1 MDRAQ
6 VNTGEHYL
14 APLTP
19 APSHDALLGRLGAY
33 WRALGVSDPKQI
45 AALSEQALRRLPDHA
60 ESTDLLTAALLAAR
74 ELLDDWLARTLDLP
88 RQPRVLAAARAAL
101 LNGTIP
107 NWPAVL
113 FTPPDDA
120 ARDVA
125 DDLRVALAEAV
136 PASVPGAMPTQR
148 IELFSLL
155 HPLHRGSRQDASSSS
170 GMSHS

>member
-6 VNTGEHYL
+6 VNTAEHYL

-33 WRALGVSDPKQI
+33 WRALGVSDPKQV

-88 RQPRVLAAARAAL
+88 RQSRELAAARAAL
-101 LNGTIP
+101 LSGTIP
-107 NWPAVL
+107 NWPTVL
-113 FTPPDDA
+113 FTPPDT

-125 DDLRVALAEAV
+125 DDLRLALADAV
-136 PASVPGAMPTQR
+136 PTSVPGTMLAQR

-155 HPLHRGSRQDASSSS
+155 DPLRRRGQQEASSPS
-170 GMSHS
+170 GISHS